1 MFLISRV
8 NLLLNNILPPLSYNK
23 RIIADTFGVIWVFFF
38 SFFFLHLVKIWTEG
52 GPTKTKTSE
61 TEVKVNVIEKLIN

>member
-1 MFLISRV
+1 MFLTSRV

-23 RIIADTFGVIWVFFF
+23 LIIADTFGVIWVFFF
-38 SFFFLHLVKIWTEG
+38 LHLVKIWTKG